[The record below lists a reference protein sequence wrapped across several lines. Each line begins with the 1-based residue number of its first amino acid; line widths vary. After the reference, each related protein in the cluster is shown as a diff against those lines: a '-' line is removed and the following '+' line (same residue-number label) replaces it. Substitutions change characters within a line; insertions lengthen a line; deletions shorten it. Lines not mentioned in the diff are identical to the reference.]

1 MIDRVEALRHCR
13 VLEGF
18 TEVGLKL
25 IAESVRERVFQ
36 NAQVLQR
43 QGEAPKEQGVLFVAL
58 GTVRCEVR
66 NSDGQTFGLGSLSA
80 GDHLGGMRLFAHDPG
95 APEIPSPLTAVAE
108 GEVVTLVLDRPA
120 FHRLQRERPQAA
132 MKLLYSLA
140 ADFGKRVGEAGPLFA
155 DFAVYAGVRANIE
168 ERGQFTS
175 YKDLGLDVT
184 PTAKRFDRDS

>member
-1 MIDRVEALRHCR
+1 MIDRIEALRHCR

-18 TEVGLKL
+18 TDVGLKIL
-25 IAESVRERVFQ
+25 AEAVRERVFQ

-43 QGEAPKEQGVLFVAL
+43 QGEAPKEQAVLFVAL
-58 GTVRCEVR
+58 GTIRCEVQ
-66 NSDGQTFGLGSLSA
+66 NSDGQTFGLGNLSA
-80 GDHLGGMRLFAHDPG
+80 GDHLGGMRLFARSPDTPD
-95 APEIPSPLTAVAE
+95 IPSPLTAVAE

-120 FHRLQRERPQAA
+120 FHRLQRARPQAA

-140 ADFGKRVGEAGPLFA
+140 SDFGRQVGEAGPLFA

-168 ERGQFTS
+168 ERGHFTS

-184 PTAKRFDRDS
+184 PTAKRFDSES